1 MLVIVAVFDA
11 EALAV
16 RAAWE
21 VMLLDVCIDEEV
33 SVAVAV
39 EYRAVNDDA
48 LALHS
53 RQTYLGR
60 TIDFIVELL
69 YAYRCRIRD

>member
-1 MLVIVAVFDA
+1 
-11 EALAV
+11 
-16 RAAWE
+16 
-21 VMLLDVCIDEEV
+21 MLLVTCIDEEV

-39 EYRAVNDDA
+39 EYRAVNDDT

-60 TIDFIVELL
+60 IIDFIVELL